1 MRLGFQME
9 GRGIYSRCPDS
20 SNVPFPLDNSALSV
34 WRPLLFAQST
44 NMKLFSGLG
53 VLLCA
58 AWATF
63 VNATVINAPAV
74 VPGKVRLSHSRPQ
87 QVSLFQR
94 EVVALRR
101 DWDDT
106 RRVDDALLDGNN
118 VTLSRRTGTE
128 VVTCYGFGTSITRDS
143 AIPVIDDW
151 CNNIVIGQF
160 VPAGATLWARYDYG
174 SFTIYLSA
182 LALTSCQGFTIDAN
196 CNRLL
201 RLPLDGCNTNTVTAK
216 QGGYETDACGQW
228 RFDPGSNGSDV

>member
-1 MRLGFQME
+1 
-9 GRGIYSRCPDS
+9 
-20 SNVPFPLDNSALSV
+20 
-34 WRPLLFAQST
+34 
-44 NMKLFSGLG
+44 MKLFSGLG

-63 VNATVINAPAV
+63 VNASVINTPAV
-74 VPGKVRLSHSRPQ
+74 VPGKWLS
-87 QVSLFQR
+87 VETGMTL
-94 EVVALRR
+94 A
-101 DWDDT
+101 
-106 RRVDDALLDGNN
+106 DGNN

-151 CNNIVIGQF
+151 CNNIAIGQF

-182 LALTSCQGFTIDAN
+182 LVLTSCQGFTIDAN